1 MAYIFDGRIWKKK
14 CLFASKWNTALKTL
28 PYSGKKVHKNM
39 KREWDQRA
47 KKIAHTIQFNLFQST
62 KKSLHSNK
70 NWNWFISFLLHAYT
84 CFSFSVVPFDI
95 RCFHLFCRV
104 RWWHTTKMRNWQNRG
119 KNKSQERKN
128 ESAVAQAAKSS
139 QTRNDDNM
147 ERDTLFECVQN
158 RKTIQT

>member
-1 MAYIFDGRIWKKK
+1 MAYIFDGRIWKKSVFLRQNEILHWK
-14 CLFASKWNTALKTL
+14 LYLIR
-28 PYSGKKVHKNM
+28 GKKCTKTWSRN
-39 KREWDQRA
+39 EIRA

-84 CFSFSVVPFDI
+84 CFSFSVVPSDI